1 MRPLFF
7 SLLLL
12 FSFSVMAQEI
22 TCEAMVRDEKHNLIR
37 QKVSLE
43 DLTSADAFAGRFF
56 KIVSAKDEKPVK
68 LGQGDLSF
76 RACTVYYHLTKAR
89 KYFIENF
96 NDRHV
101 RALKELTIR
110 IEMPFSFIDS
120 SHFMSDDYKTY
131 NNSLTIP
138 PSGRNKLA
146 EIEPWN
152 YEIWFAPKK
161 KIKRKSAIEQA
172 AKLLQGQDAQ
182 FNLRIGVLAGVGS
195 NIATQVAQGLTLTSL
210 EGKMYVE
217 SLLVSLAAVTI
228 TPWLIEKFSL
238 VFKPT
243 IYLDTALIP
252 EVIYHE
258 YGHIAFAKHLRP
270 THHSPII
277 EGYANFFAADIGNTD
292 TILKKTRGL
301 SKGLDKL
308 NPNKKIMYDTW
319 MEDRQYAQYGFTFGL
334 LWDIRKALGP
344 EVARKLLYKA
354 HEKLNSS
361 SNVRT
366 DLLTVLEDTSRD
378 MFSNSEHKKIILTLA
393 NVWQNRGL

>member
-1 MRPLFF
+1 MRQLFF
-7 SLLLL
+7 SLFLLISTHA
-12 FSFSVMAQEI
+12 FAQEVS
-22 TCEAMVRDEKHNLIR
+22 CEAMVRDEKHNLIR

-43 DLTSADAFAGRFF
+43 DLTSPDSFSGRYF
-56 KIVSAKDEKPVK
+56 KIVSAKDDAPIKMN
-68 LGQGDLSF
+68 QGDLSF
-76 RACTVYYHLTKAR
+76 RACTTYYHLTKAR
-89 KYFIENF
+89 KYFVDNF

-101 RALKELTIR
+101 RGLKELIIR
-110 IEMPFSFIDS
+110 IEMPYSFIDS
-120 SHFMSDDYKTY
+120 SHFMGDEYKTY

-138 PSGRNKLA
+138 PSGRNKLT
-146 EIEPWN
+146 EIKPWN

-161 KIKRKSAIEQA
+161 KIKRKSAMQQA
-172 AKLLQGQDAQ
+172 AKLLQTQDAQ

-228 TPWLIEKFSL
+228 TPWVIEKFSA

-258 YGHIAFAKHLRP
+258 FGHIAFAKHLRP

-334 LWDIRKALGP
+334 LWDIRKALG
-344 EVARKLLYKA
+344 EDVARKLLYKA

-378 MFSNSEHKKIILTLA
+378 MFPASEHQKIILTLA
-393 NVWQNRGL
+393 NVWQGRGL